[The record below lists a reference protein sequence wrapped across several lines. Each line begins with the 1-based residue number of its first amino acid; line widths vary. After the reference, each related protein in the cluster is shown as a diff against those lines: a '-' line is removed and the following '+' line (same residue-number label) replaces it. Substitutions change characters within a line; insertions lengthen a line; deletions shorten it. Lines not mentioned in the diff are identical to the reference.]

1 VVAVRAAGLPDPL
14 FAGAAER
21 GIRLTDSTTR
31 HAVLATADLSLV
43 ASGTATLDTALCG
56 SPMIVVYRASAASF
70 AIGKRLVRVPWISL
84 VNIVGQAPIVPELL
98 QDAVNPERLESE
110 AEALLTSP
118 ERLGAMRQEL
128 ARVSRELG
136 PPGASERA
144 ADAVL
149 ESLGNGS

>member
-1 VVAVRAAGLPDPL
+1 
-14 FAGAAER
+14 
-21 GIRLTDSTTR
+21 
-31 HAVLATADLSLV
+31 
-43 ASGTATLDTALCG
+43 
-56 SPMIVVYRASAASF
+56 MIVVYRASAASF

-98 QDAVNPERLESE
+98 QDDVNPEGLERE

-118 ERLGAMRQEL
+118 ERLEGMRQEL

-144 ADAVL
+144 AEAVL
-149 ESLGNGS
+149 ESLGPRP